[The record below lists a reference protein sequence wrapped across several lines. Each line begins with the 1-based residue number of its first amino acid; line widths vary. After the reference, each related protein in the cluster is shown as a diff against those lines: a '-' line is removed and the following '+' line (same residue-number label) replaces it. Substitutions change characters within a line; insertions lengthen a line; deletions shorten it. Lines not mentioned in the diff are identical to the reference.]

1 MSTLEQKQKR
11 SEQARINGAKSKG
24 PKTPEGLKRAQT
36 ASLNHGLYATTDT
49 LRHTVD
55 PQLFEEFRAEILAIW
70 QPENYY
76 IARRVNQL
84 IAAMWESDR
93 LQAARR
99 KYMTDLFE
107 TESEI
112 LNLELLVSVKGSPMD
127 RLDSRIRKLNL
138 EISRTERDLLRLK
151 KTEFIAGPSHNV
163 LKTQP
168 AIGGQTAQTA
178 KTEATEPHS
187 PADSSP
193 AESTP
198 SCSSP
203 ATADPRAAAPTESA
217 RVPPPVTPVPVQLS
231 PDRQ

>member
-55 PQLFEEFRAEILAIW
+55 PRLFEEFRAEILKIW
-70 QPENYY
+70 NPENYY

-84 IAAMWESDR
+84 IAAMWESER
-93 LQAARR
+93 LQAVRR
-99 KYMTDLFE
+99 QLLTDLFA
-107 TESEI
+107 TESDI

-127 RLDSRIRKLNL
+127 RIDSRLRRLNL

-151 KTEFIAGPSHNV
+151 KSESIVGPSHNS
-163 LKTQP
+163 LKTRINTP
-168 AIGGQTAQTA
+168 EPSAPETAVPSQTTPSPTVPCYREPLRQENSGKVPAQT
-178 KTEATEPHS
+178 S
-187 PADSSP
+187 PKAPPRPPKPPD
-193 AESTP
+193 
-198 SCSSP
+198 
-203 ATADPRAAAPTESA
+203 TAPRS
-217 RVPPPVTPVPVQLS
+217 
-231 PDRQ
+231 

>member
-11 SEQARINGAKSKG
+11 SGQARINGAKSKG

-36 ASLNHGLYATTDT
+36 ASLNHGLYATADT

-55 PQLFEEFRAEILAIW
+55 PQLFEEFRAEILAVW

-84 IAAMWESDR
+84 IAAMWESER

-99 KYMTDLFE
+99 QLMTDLFA

-127 RLDSRIRKLNL
+127 RLDSRLRKLNM

-151 KTEFIAGPSHNV
+151 KSELIAGPSHKPLETKAPAPPLV
-163 LKTQP
+163 PRPQPPADYPAAQP
-168 AIGGQTAQTA
+168 AQ
-178 KTEATEPHS
+178 P
-187 PADSSP
+187 
-193 AESTP
+193 STP
-198 SCSSP
+198 PVYGDQSP
-203 ATADPRAAAPTESA
+203 PET
-217 RVPPPVTPVPVQLS
+217 S
-231 PDRQ
+231 PNC

>member
-24 PKTPEGLKRAQT
+24 PKTPEGMKRAQT

-55 PQLFEEFRAEILAIW
+55 PQLFEEFRAEILAVW

-93 LQAARR
+93 LQAVRR
-99 KYMTDLFE
+99 RLMTHLFA

-127 RLDSRIRKLNL
+127 RIDSRLRKLNL

-151 KTEFIAGPSHNV
+151 KSAIIAGPSHKPLETN
-163 LKTQP
+163 KP
-168 AIGGQTAQTA
+168 A
-178 KTEATEPHS
+178 
-187 PADSSP
+187 
-193 AESTP
+193 
-198 SCSSP
+198 
-203 ATADPRAAAPTESA
+203 
-217 RVPPPVTPVPVQLS
+217 PPPVQRQPPAAEFAAAKPAQTSVPPAFGDHPPPEAS
-231 PDRQ
+231 PNC